1 MFINISNFS
10 FWRNVPEYWFL
21 DREVNCIAMIG
32 CLCWT
37 WFLKLD
43 LENIFVLVLISN
55 IYINLALLIFLSIY
69 WCVCGGGALISWV
82 LMRSEFL
89 FSWMTPNVAYTTHLS
104 TRRGRCKGTW
114 PVYPLERE
122 IQEITTSI
130 WKQYF
135 CGQRG
140 AGIHKRKQI
149 FSSFSNLFATERQVC
164 SSIWKLRIL
173 VPYIDFLSSLSSCIL
188 TPSFFYVLQG
198 ETFSYIVFIRIISP
212 QKLPVTPQNT

>member
-1 MFINISNFS
+1 
-10 FWRNVPEYWFL
+10 
-21 DREVNCIAMIG
+21 MIG
-32 CLCWT
+32 CACWT

-55 IYINLALLIFLSIY
+55 IYINLAHLIFLSIY
-69 WCVCGGGALISWV
+69 WCVCGGGALIYWV

-104 TRRGRCKGTW
+104 TRRGRGKGTW
-114 PVYPLERE
+114 LVYPLERE
-122 IQEITTSI
+122 IQEITNSI

-140 AGIHKRKQI
+140 AGIHKGNRFSLHFLI
-149 FSSFSNLFATERQVC
+149 FLRLKGKC

-173 VPYIDFLSSLSSCIL
+173 VPYHIDFLSSLSTCIL
-188 TPSFFYVLQG
+188 TPCNSFFYVLQG
-198 ETFSYIVFIRIISP
+198 EMFSYIVFIRIISP